1 MKTKA
6 IAIRFISFLLLVFLL
21 CQAGAKAT
29 VFFKN
34 SSKAAKTTA
43 AKKVKSEAQQIVSSS
58 ALEAVMP
65 FAGINVD
72 PYLYIVFKFEF
83 LPLLKN
89 EEFVAPVVALL
100 PSVKTLFQT
109 LICRNAP

>member
-6 IAIRFISFLLLVFLL
+6 ITIRFISFLLLLFLL

-29 VFFKN
+29 VFFK
-34 SSKAAKTTA
+34 SSITTSKTAA
-43 AKKVKSEAQQIVSSS
+43 AKKVKKEAQQIVSSS
-58 ALEAVMP
+58 SLEAVVP

-72 PYLYIVFKFEF
+72 PYLYIVFKFDL
-83 LPLLKN
+83 LPLLRK
-89 EEFVAPVVALL
+89 EEFTECAVALL
-100 PSVKTLFQT
+100 PGIKTLFHS